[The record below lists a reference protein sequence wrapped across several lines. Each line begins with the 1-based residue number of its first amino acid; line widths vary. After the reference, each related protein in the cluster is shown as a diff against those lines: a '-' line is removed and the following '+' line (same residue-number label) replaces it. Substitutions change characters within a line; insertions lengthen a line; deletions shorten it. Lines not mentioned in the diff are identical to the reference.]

1 MWLVF
6 LTHFFPSSSPANMYC
21 FWVVFFSTEKW
32 QIRWYSLKKQQIFS
46 ILKMTAQQA
55 GETPVKCWCVK
66 TTWLPHAREEGGE
79 CTIKGKRKIKLLE
92 VAWRQWSFT
101 DRKDRLT
108 WWSVVCK
115 SFHTR
120 KKSSSCFSPLPMGE
134 TPSSKFCLWS
144 INYEG
149 SNSTGA
155 LVLVRLTHQACQGW
169 PLWSSSDSALRF
181 LLC

>member
-1 MWLVF
+1 MWSVF
-6 LTHFFPSSSPANMYC
+6 LTHFFPLSSPSANMYC

-32 QIRWYSLKKQQIFS
+32 QTHWYSLKKQQTFS

-66 TTWLPHAREEGGE
+66 TTWLPHTREEGGE

-101 DRKDRLT
+101 ERKDRLM

-115 SFHTR
+115 SFYTR
-120 KKSSSCFSPLPMGE
+120 KKAAPASLL
-134 TPSSKFCLWS
+134 CLW
-144 INYEG
+144 ERHPQA
-149 SNSTGA
+149 NS
-155 LVLVRLTHQACQGW
+155 AC
-169 PLWSSSDSALRF
+169 D
-181 LLC
+181 LLIMKAQTLQVHSCW